1 MNAERGQPDF
11 MAVAIAQAKKAE
23 RNGDVPVGCVIVR
36 GSKIIAVG
44 RNCKEKKQ
52 NAINHAEIVAIRRAC
67 RKLRSWRLCD
77 CEMYVTLEPCIM
89 CIGAIL
95 SARIK
100 KVIIGATAN
109 VSYLELLTQNN
120 LNWKTEAEIKN
131 DSTCHNILIDFFARK
146 R

>member
-1 MNAERGQPDF
+1 